1 MKVIKCELCG
11 NNQLVKQGDY
21 FVCQFCGTKY
31 APEAAKKLI
40 VDIASPVSID
50 GTVEVTKG
58 EAEKTKFLN
67 DLNTLLELDQRAE
80 FRKKLEIAIRDYPGE
95 WKVWFLSFKSHFL
108 FSQNSYLRCMD
119 GSTIRVLPYRIFFE
133 KDVKRAKQVCPCDQV
148 PNLERAYLEIY
159 DNLIFEFQNSYI
171 GYYESQQLLTTDYAF
186 ENKKWI
192 DFIHKYAESC
202 EKAAVT
208 IKTELSEFKNK
219 ETLFISIN
227 NTQFSFSGKTIEE
240 ATFFDG
246 RCFGRIVDQN
256 NFFKTTTCFHENYSE
271 EPDYYLTPNQFIELV
286 KKRNSTS
293 GCYIA
298 TCVYGSYDCPEVWR
312 LRRFRDSVLSK
323 TWRGR
328 LFIRTY
334 YAISPKLVKWF
345 GETVWFKRIWK
356 SVIDKIGLDLKN
368 KGFDDTPYT
377 DE

>member
-1 MKVIKCELCG
+1 MCCLLG
-11 NNQLVKQGDY
+11 F
-21 FVCQFCGTKY
+21 FVY
-31 APEAAKKLI
+31 
-40 VDIASPVSID
+40 S
-50 GTVEVTKG
+50 
-58 EAEKTKFLN
+58 
-67 DLNTLLELDQRAE
+67 
-80 FRKKLEIAIRDYPGE
+80 
-95 WKVWFLSFKSHFL
+95 W
-108 FSQNSYLRCMD
+108 
-119 GSTIRVLPYRIFFE
+119 
-133 KDVKRAKQVCPCDQV
+133 
-148 PNLERAYLEIY
+148 
-159 DNLIFEFQNSYI
+159 EFQNSYI

-208 IKTELSEFKNK
+208 IKTELSEYKNK

-227 NTQFSFSGKTIEE
+227 DTQFSFSGKTIEE

-246 RCFGRIVDQN
+246 RCFGRI
-256 NFFKTTTCFHENYSE
+256 CFHENYSE

-334 YAISPKLVKWF
+334 YAISPKFVKWF
-345 GETVWFKRIWK
+345 GKTVWFKRIWK